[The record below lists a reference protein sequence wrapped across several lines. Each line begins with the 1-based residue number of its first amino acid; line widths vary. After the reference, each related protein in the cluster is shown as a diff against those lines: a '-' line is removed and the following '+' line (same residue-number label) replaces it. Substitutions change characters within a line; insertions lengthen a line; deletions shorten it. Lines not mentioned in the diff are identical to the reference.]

1 MDFGFFS
8 LVFYCQ
14 SFIQEFFME
23 YLEETRHFAQH
34 WVYSGKPDTHGLC
47 LHGFLVCKEAH
58 SIVIIAICVLRKKK
72 TLYRTL

>member
-1 MDFGFFS
+1 
-8 LVFYCQ
+8 
-14 SFIQEFFME
+14 ME

-34 WVYSGKPDTHGLC
+34 WVYNGKPDTHGLC

-58 SIVIIAICVLRKKK
+58 SIAIIAICVLRKK